1 MRSASLFAA
10 LVVTARSPVTTEGSS
25 MSDATLT
32 VPAKY
37 ADDFRAALVHEL
49 VEEARLAKKGRR
61 EYLEAVVEERY
72 GGKKADDADWRGY
85 LKLLDR
91 DAELYRQA
99 GYEGTGDIEISV
111 EDDLG
116 VVAFACETVARKVV
130 ASQITDALEAGPFDA
145 KQAARLRELMERLA
159 WASTR
164 PSR

>member
-1 MRSASLFAA
+1 MADR
-10 LVVTARSPVTTEGSS
+10 TT
-25 MSDATLT
+25 TLT

-49 VEEARLAKKGRR
+49 AGEARLAKKGRK

-72 GGKKADDADWRGY
+72 GGKKADDADWRGT
-85 LKLLDR
+85 LKMLDR

-130 ASQITDALEAGPFDA
+130 APRLVDALGCGPFDEDYA
-145 KQAARLRELMERLA
+145 VKLRELMERLT
-159 WASTR
+159 WAIDR
-164 PSR
+164 AAEVNAGYFPEPDREVVA